1 MEVVQKRV
9 AMLTNCEVLEF
20 LKSQKK
26 DEKSSEKL
34 KMLNTVV
41 WETRKYLQA
50 SPAATQNSDMI
61 EQLLPKLKP
70 FKLTTAET
78 LQIINLRPSAP
89 ADIQLLVEETEERF
103 PAEEELQNLVDAV
116 TSTLPPPPPKR

>member
-41 WETRKYLQA
+41 RETRKYLHA

-70 FKLTTAET
+70 
-78 LQIINLRPSAP
+78 
-89 ADIQLLVEETEERF
+89 
-103 PAEEELQNLVDAV
+103 
-116 TSTLPPPPPKR
+116 